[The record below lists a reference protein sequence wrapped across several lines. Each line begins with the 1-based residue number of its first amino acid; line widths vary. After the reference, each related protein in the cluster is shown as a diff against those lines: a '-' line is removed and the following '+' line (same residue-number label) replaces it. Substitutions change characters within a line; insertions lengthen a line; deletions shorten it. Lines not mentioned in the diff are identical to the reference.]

1 MSCNK
6 HLIENF
12 KKAIDLLEERKAT
25 INKKIPVYNNEEKS
39 SFSESWLKN
48 TWQVNMDIDRLRK
61 LLHDCQYNPQVVSEE
76 GVRQLAAWLY
86 KKYGIDVRK

>member
-1 MSCNK
+1 MSCSK

-48 TWQVNMDIDRLRK
+48 TWQVNMDIDRLRR
-61 LLHDCQYNPQVVSEE
+61 LLHDCQHNPHIVSEN
-76 GVRQLAAWLY
+76 GVRKLADWLH
-86 KKYGIDVRK
+86 KKYGIDVRE